1 MTTIKAFIKSHP
13 LLSFYALA
21 FAITWG
27 GLIMVVGGPSK
38 ILGNPDLLGPRFA
51 FVMLAWLAGP
61 SVASILM
68 TCIVNGSKGL
78 RDLFTRMTRWR
89 VGARWYAVALL
100 SAPLLV
106 TAILFALSLSSPEY
120 LPTILT
126 TSDKGALLLQGIVGT
141 FVGGIFEELG
151 WTGFVTHTLL
161 RRMRHGVL
169 ATGLFVGV
177 LWGVAHLPLY
187 YWGAS
192 DDLSGA
198 LLVTVVAANVLAWFP
213 PYRVLM
219 VWVYDRTESLLL
231 AMLMHGSATGSLV
244 ILASLAGMALFIY
257 TLAFGA
263 VLWIVVGAVA
273 LANHGHLSRQ
283 PRHRHLARLRLHGV
297 GWRET
302 FRRRVPRDAGS
313 RSRARPS

>member
-1 MTTIKAFIKSHP
+1 MKTIKAFISGHP

-27 GLIMVVGGPSK
+27 GLIMAVGGPSK
-38 ILGNPDLLGPRFA
+38 ILGSPELLGTRFA

-61 SVASILM
+61 SVASVLM
-68 TCIVNGSKGL
+68 TGVVNGRKGL
-78 RDLFTRMTRWR
+78 RDLFARMTRWH
-89 VGARWYAVALL
+89 VGARWYAVSLL
-100 SAPLLV
+100 TAPLLV
-106 TAILFALSLSSPEY
+106 TAILFALSLSSPDY

-151 WTGFVTHTLL
+151 WTGFATPTLL
-161 RRMRHGVL
+161 RRMRYGVL

-192 DDLSGA
+192 GDLSGA
-198 LLVTVVAANVLAWFP
+198 FLLAVVAANVLAWFP

-244 ILASLAGMALFIY
+244 ILASLAGMALF
-257 TLAFGA
+257 TFLLAFGA
-263 VLWIVVGAVA
+263 VLWVVVGAVA
-273 LANHGHLSRQ
+273 LAKGGRLSRQ
-283 PRHRHLARLRLHGV
+283 PRQLL
-297 GWRET
+297 
-302 FRRRVPRDAGS
+302 RRRA
-313 RSRARPS
+313 A